1 MKVPRIGGLVGYV
14 CLALSLVY
22 QSVTYATDSLKIPA
36 YQAQN
41 TDLSGRNFEGV
52 NLSLADFTH
61 SKLSG
66 ASFKN
71 AILDYTNL
79 SLADFS
85 HTDLTNTSLK
95 LALIEF
101 TNLTAAKGLSLE
113 QLKEAC
119 ITEIDP
125 EAADLLGFDLASYQ
139 APSACL
145 LWEHVPRG

>member
-1 MKVPRIGGLVGYV
+1 MQVPRIGSLASYFG
-14 CLALSLVY
+14 LALSLGLP
-22 QSVTYATDSLKIPA
+22 SVSYAVGSLSTPL

-41 TDLSGRNFEGV
+41 TDLTGRNFEGV

-71 AILDYTNL
+71 ANLDYTNL
-79 SLADFS
+79 SLADLS

-101 TNLTAAKGLSLE
+101 TNFTSVKGLSVE

-119 ITEIDP
+119 VTEIDP
-125 EAADLLGFDLASYQ
+125 EAADQLGFDLASYQ

>member
-1 MKVPRIGGLVGYV
+1 MKVPRIRSLVCYV
-14 CLALSLVY
+14 CLALSVGLH
-22 QSVTYATDSLKIPA
+22 SAAYAVGSLSTPL

-41 TDLSGRNFEGV
+41 TDLTGRNFEGA
-52 NLSLADFTH
+52 NLSLADFAH

-71 AILDYTNL
+71 ANLDYTNL
-79 SLADFS
+79 SLADLS

-101 TNLTAAKGLSLE
+101 TNLTAARGLNVE

-119 ITEIDP
+119 ITEIDS
-125 EAADLLGFDLASYQ
+125 EAASQLGLDLASYRL
-139 APSACL
+139 PNGCL

>member
-1 MKVPRIGGLVGYV
+1 MKVPRIRSLVGCAY
-14 CLALSLVY
+14 LALGLSF
-22 QSVTYATDSLKIPA
+22 QSIAYTTDVLKIPA

-41 TDLSGRNFEGV
+41 ADLSGRNFEGA

-61 SKLSG
+61 SKLQG

-85 HTDLTNTSLK
+85 HADLTNTSLK

-101 TNLTAAKGLSLE
+101 TDLSSAKGLSLA

-119 ITEIDP
+119 ITEIEP
-125 EAADLLGFDLASYQ
+125 EAANQLGLDLTSYQ
-139 APSACL
+139 APSGCL
-145 LWEHVPRG
+145 LWEHVPRS

>member
-1 MKVPRIGGLVGYV
+1 MKVPNIRSSVIYLG
-14 CLALSLVY
+14 LALGLGY
-22 QSVTYATDSLKIPA
+22 QFLADASESLKTPSYHA
-36 YQAQN
+36 EN
-41 TDLSGRNFEGV
+41 SDLSGRNFEGV

-66 ASFKN
+66 SSFRN
-71 AILDYTNL
+71 ANLNYANL

-85 HTDLTNTSLK
+85 HTDLTNASLK
-95 LALIEF
+95 FALIEF
-101 TNLTAAKGLSLE
+101 TNLTAAKGLSLD

-119 ITEIDP
+119 VTELDST
-125 EAADLLGFDLASYQ
+125 AAKQLGFDLNSYQ